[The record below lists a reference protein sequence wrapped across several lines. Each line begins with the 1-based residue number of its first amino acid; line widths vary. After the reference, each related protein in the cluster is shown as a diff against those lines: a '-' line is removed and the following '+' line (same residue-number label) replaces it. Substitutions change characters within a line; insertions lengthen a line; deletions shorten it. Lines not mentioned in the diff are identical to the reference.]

1 VKSSALAIVAALL
14 LFAVSAS
21 AQKEEQPL
29 PKDLPPFGPEKPLQT
44 PAAKTSKL
52 DNGLTVWLVPQ
63 PGFPKVS
70 YALAILGGY
79 PADPKDHPGLSQLL
93 TSTIDQGTKSR
104 TARQIAEQLQG
115 AGGDLNANV
124 ARDSIRITTGVLA
137 AKAADG
143 LAILADVAQN
153 ATFPDSEVDLAKRNL
168 ADSLDLQEADP
179 VFLANR
185 AMAKILYGDS
195 PYSVISP
202 TKLSLAAMTPADLRA
217 EFARRF
223 RPDQALLVIVGDLS
237 ADQMLSL
244 ARERFEAWRAPA
256 SAPSAVLPP
265 PLNPPPHAVFFV
277 ARPDSVQT
285 TLDLA
290 AFGPKRSDPD
300 FEDAEVA
307 NAIYGGT
314 FGSRLTTNIR
324 EDKGY
329 TYTPGS
335 SLQTFRA
342 SGTLRTE
349 ADVRNA
355 VTAPSLN
362 EIFYEMNRL
371 ATTSPTDRE
380 LQQAKRYLVGIEAI
394 QLQSRDAVA
403 GELASLWTKALPP
416 EEIGIYGQ
424 KITAITAEQV
434 DAAAKKYFP
443 AARTA
448 IVAVGEEKVIR
459 DALAPFALPINPAP

>member
-1 VKSSALAIVAALL
+1 
-14 LFAVSAS
+14 
-21 AQKEEQPL
+21 
-29 PKDLPPFGPEKPLQT
+29 
-44 PAAKTSKL
+44 
-52 DNGLTVWLVPQ
+52 
-63 PGFPKVS
+63 
-70 YALAILGGY
+70 
-79 PADPKDHPGLSQLL
+79 
-93 TSTIDQGTKSR
+93 
-104 TARQIAEQLQG
+104 
-115 AGGDLNANV
+115 
-124 ARDSIRITTGVLA
+124 
-137 AKAADG
+137 
-143 LAILADVAQN
+143 
-153 ATFPDSEVDLAKRNL
+153 
-168 ADSLDLQEADP
+168 
-179 VFLANR
+179 
-185 AMAKILYGDS
+185 
-195 PYSVISP
+195 
-202 TKLSLAAMTPADLRA
+202 MTPADLRA

-237 ADQMLSL
+237 AEQMLTL
-244 ARERFEAWRAPA
+244 VREKLGAWRAPA
-256 SAPSAVLPP
+256 SPAAIVSPP

-285 TLDLA
+285 TLSLA

-300 FEDAEVA
+300 FGAAEVA

-314 FGSRLTTNIR
+314 FGSRLTSNIR

-335 SLQTFRA
+335 FLQTFRA

-403 GELASLWTKALPP
+403 GELASLWTKGLPP
-416 EEIGIYGQ
+416 EEIGNYGK
-424 KITAITAEQV
+424 KIKATKVEEV

-443 AARTA
+443 ASRTA
-448 IVAVGEEKVIR
+448 IVAVGEEKVIHE
-459 DALAPFALPINPAP
+459 ALSPFGLPINPAP

>member
-1 VKSSALAIVAALL
+1 VKSPGAAALL
-14 LFAVSAS
+14 FFAVSAG
-21 AQKEEQPL
+21 AQRQEQPL
-29 PKDLPPFGPEKPLQT
+29 PKDLPPFGPEKPLQA
-44 PAAKTSKL
+44 PDAKASKL

-93 TSTIDQGTKSR
+93 TATIDQGTRSR
-104 TARQIAEQLQG
+104 SARQIAEQLQG
-115 AGGDLNANV
+115 AGGDLSVNV
-124 ARDSIRITTGVLA
+124 ARDSIRITTSVLA
-137 AKAADG
+137 GKAADG

-168 ADSLDLQEADP
+168 TDSLDLQEADP
-179 VFLANR
+179 NFLANR
-185 AMAKILYGDS
+185 AMAKVLYGDS
-195 PYSVISP
+195 PYSIISP
-202 TKLSLAAMTPADLRA
+202 TKSSLAAMTPADLRA

-237 ADQMLSL
+237 AEQMLTL
-244 ARERFEAWRAPA
+244 VREKLGAWRAPA
-256 SAPSAVLPP
+256 SPAAIVSPP

-285 TLDLA
+285 TLSLA

-300 FEDAEVA
+300 FGAAEVA

-314 FGSRLTTNIR
+314 FGSRLTSNIR

-335 SLQTFRA
+335 FLQTFRA

-380 LQQAKRYLVGIEAI
+380 LQQAKRFLVGTEAI

-403 GELASLWTKALPP
+403 AELASLWTKDLPP
-416 EEIGIYGQ
+416 GAIGTYGK
-424 KITAITAEQV
+424 KITATTVEEV
-434 DAAAKKYFP
+434 DAAAKRYFP
-443 AARTA
+443 ASRAV

-459 DALAPFALPINPAP
+459 DSLSTFGLPINPAP

>member
-1 VKSSALAIVAALL
+1 MKSPAAAAALL
-14 LFAVSAS
+14 FFAVSAG
-21 AQKEEQPL
+21 AQRQEPPL
-29 PKDLPPFGPEKPLQT
+29 PKDLPPFGPEKPLQA
-44 PAAKTSKL
+44 PDAKASKL

-93 TSTIDQGTKSR
+93 TATIDQGTRSR
-104 TARQIAEQLQG
+104 SARQIAEQLQG
-115 AGGDLNANV
+115 AGGDLSVNV
-124 ARDSIRITTGVLA
+124 ARDSIRITTSVLA
-137 AKAADG
+137 GKAADG

-168 ADSLDLQEADP
+168 TDSLDLQEADP
-179 VFLANR
+179 NFLANR
-185 AMAKILYGDS
+185 AMAKVLYGDS
-195 PYSVISP
+195 PYSIISP
-202 TKLSLAAMTPADLRA
+202 TKSSLAAMTPADLRA

-237 ADQMLSL
+237 AEQMLTL
-244 ARERFEAWRAPA
+244 VREKLGAWRAPA
-256 SAPSAVLPP
+256 SPAAIASPP

-285 TLDLA
+285 TLSLA

-300 FEDAEVA
+300 FGAAEVA

-314 FGSRLTTNIR
+314 FGSRLTSNIR

-335 SLQTFRA
+335 FLQTFRA

-403 GELASLWTKALPP
+403 GELASLWTKGLPP
-416 EEIGIYGQ
+416 EEIGNYGK
-424 KITAITAEQV
+424 KITATKVEEV

-443 AARTA
+443 ASRTA
-448 IVAVGEEKVIR
+448 IVAVGEEKVIHE
-459 DALAPFALPINPAP
+459 ALSPFGLPINPAP

>member
-1 VKSSALAIVAALL
+1 VKSPILAIAAALL
-14 LFAVSAS
+14 FFAASTS

-29 PKDLPPFGPEKPLQT
+29 PKDLPSFGPEKPLQA
-44 PAAKTSKL
+44 PAVKVSKL
-52 DNGLTVWLVPQ
+52 NNGLTLWLVPQ

-70 YALAILGGY
+70 FALAILGGY

-93 TSTIDQGTKSR
+93 SATIDQGTKTR
-104 TARQIAEQLQG
+104 TARQIAEQLQA
-115 AGGDLNANV
+115 AGGDLSANV
-124 ARDSIRITTGVLA
+124 VRDSIRITTGVLA
-137 AKAADG
+137 SKAADG
-143 LAILADVAQN
+143 LAILADIAQN
-153 ATFPDSEVDLAKRNL
+153 ATFPDSEVDIAKRNL
-168 ADSLDLQEADP
+168 SDSLDLQEADP
-179 VFLANR
+179 NFLASR
-185 AMAKILYGDS
+185 ALARVLYGDS

-202 TKLSLAAMTPADLRA
+202 TKQSLAAMTSADLRA
-217 EFARRF
+217 EFTRRA

-237 ADQMLSL
+237 SDHMLAL
-244 ARERFEAWRAPA
+244 ATEKFSTWRGPA
-256 SAPSAVLPP
+256 VPVAEVPAP
-265 PLNPPPHAVFFV
+265 PLNPPPHSVFYV

-285 TLDLA
+285 TLALA

-300 FEDAEVA
+300 FEAVEVA

-314 FGSRLTTNIR
+314 FGSRLTANIR

-335 SLQTFRA
+335 SLQTFRT
-342 SGTLRTE
+342 SGTLHTG

-355 VTAPSLN
+355 VTAPTLN

-403 GELASLWTKALPP
+403 GELASLWTKNLPP
-416 EEIGIYGQ
+416 EEIGAYGQ

-443 AARTA
+443 ASRAT

-459 DALAPFALPINPAP
+459 DSLSTFGLPITPAP

>member
-1 VKSSALAIVAALL
+1 VKSPALTIAAALL
-14 LFAVSAS
+14 FFAANAS

-29 PKDLPPFGPEKPLQT
+29 PKNLPPFGPEKPLQA
-44 PAAKTSKL
+44 PAAKASKL

-70 YALAILGGY
+70 LALAILGGL

-93 TSTIDQGTKSR
+93 TATIDQGTKSR
-104 TARQIAEQLQG
+104 TARQIAEQLQA
-115 AGGDLNANV
+115 AGGDLSANV

-137 AKAADG
+137 SKAADG
-143 LAILADVAQN
+143 LAILADIAQN
-153 ATFPDSEVDLAKRNL
+153 ATFPDNEVDLAKRNL
-168 ADSLDLQEADP
+168 SDSLDLQEADP
-179 VFLANR
+179 NFLANR
-185 AMAKILYGDS
+185 AMARVLYGDS
-195 PYSVISP
+195 PYSIVSP
-202 TKLSLAAMTPADLRA
+202 TKQSLAAMTPADLRA
-217 EFARRF
+217 DFARRV

-237 ADQMLSL
+237 SDQMLSL
-244 ARERFEAWRAPA
+244 AREKFGSWRAPA
-256 SAPSAVLPP
+256 SPAATVPP
-265 PLNPPPHAVFFV
+265 PPQNPPPHSIFFV
-277 ARPDSVQT
+277 ARPESVQT
-285 TLDLA
+285 TLSLA

-300 FEDAEVA
+300 FEAAEVA

-335 SLQTFRA
+335 FLQTFRA
-342 SGTLRTE
+342 SGTIRTG

-355 VTAPSLN
+355 VTAPTLN

-371 ATTSPTDRE
+371 ATTTPTDRE

-403 GELASLWTKALPP
+403 GELASLWTKNLPP
-416 EEIGIYGQ
+416 EEIGAYGQ
-424 KITAITAEQV
+424 KITATTAEQV
-434 DAAAKKYFP
+434 DAAARKYFP
-443 AARTA
+443 ASRAT

-459 DALAPFALPINPAP
+459 DSLSTFGLPINPAP